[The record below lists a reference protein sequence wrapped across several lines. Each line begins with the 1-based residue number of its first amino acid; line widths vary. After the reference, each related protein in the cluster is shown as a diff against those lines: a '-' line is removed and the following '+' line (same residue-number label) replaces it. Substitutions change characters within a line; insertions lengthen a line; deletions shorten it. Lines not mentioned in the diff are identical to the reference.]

1 MTLSAQ
7 STNHPLPLNELARRA
22 VAPMSDHDK
31 LTKTTQMW
39 VAQTFFGTLLKQV
52 RESPF
57 KSELFSGGRGGQA
70 FGAMYDQHLA
80 ERMSRV
86 AGDKLVRSIV
96 RKIEAKHAYARQSS
110 SATKERHAATR

>member
-1 MTLSAQ
+1 MTVTPQA
-7 STNHPLPLNELARRA
+7 TNQFMPVVDLARRFS
-22 VAPMSDHDK
+22 APVSDRDK
-31 LTKTTQMW
+31 LVKTTQVW

-57 KSELFSGGRGGQA
+57 KSDLFSGGRGGQA

-96 RKIEAKHAYARQSS
+96 RKIEAKQAYARQSS
-110 SATKERHAATR
+110 SSSKERHAPAR